1 MSLTSVAAGQAMFS
15 TLKSLGVTHV
25 FGMPGTQ
32 TVPLFEALR
41 QSGLNTVVPTHE
53 LAASFMA
60 GAFYRVAGRPAALLT
75 IPGPG
80 FAYALTGLAEARLDS
95 AALIHIV
102 PAAEEGPSA
111 RFALQAIPQ
120 TNLAAS
126 LAKAVLTV
134 PSESDLA
141 TAIERA
147 FAIAT
152 SGEPGPVVVQLDDK
166 AQRGDMPSLASN
178 LSGGVGATH
187 ALDRVIERV
196 HAARR
201 PVIYAGQGCLGAA
214 PVLLELVEHWGAP
227 VLTTPSARGI
237 VPEDHHLVMGFD
249 THRDTTDAVNELL
262 VGADLVLVI
271 GARLGHNGTAGHHVK
286 FDPARTIHVDTDAA
300 VLGRV
305 CPLES
310 CVNMRAEDFLA
321 QVSRQG
327 LSRSSWSDSQV
338 ATARTAI
345 GVPAARAA
353 EPIIAGVSTARFF
366 AALRAT
372 LPRDCIMVTDT
383 GLHQVMA
390 RRHFPVLAPGG
401 LLTPSDF
408 QSMGFGLPA
417 AIAAKLAAPER
428 PVVALIG
435 DGGLCMSGMELA
447 TAAGLGL
454 PLPVLVFDDGKL
466 NQIRLSQQAAF
477 GSDFGTT
484 LPGLDFS
491 ALAAATGVR
500 FAEVESDPAPTLT
513 AALSAGGP
521 TLLRVPV
528 GDSPGIRRVR
538 TVARAKALV
547 RAGLGERLVSRL
559 RGRR

>member
-1 MSLTSVAAGQAMFS
+1 M
-15 TLKSLGVTHV
+15 
-25 FGMPGTQ
+25 
-32 TVPLFEALR
+32 
-41 QSGLNTVVPTHE
+41 
-53 LAASFMA
+53 
-60 GAFYRVAGRPAALLT
+60 LLT

-80 FAYALTGLAEARLDS
+80 FAYALTGLAEALLDS

-102 PAAEEGPSA
+102 PATAEGPTA

-120 TNLAAS
+120 TDLAAS

-134 PSESDLA
+134 SSEADLPA
-141 TAIERA
+141 AIERA
-147 FAIAT
+147 YAIAT
-152 SGEPGPVVVQLDDK
+152 SGEPGPVVLQL
-166 AQRGDMPSLASN
+166 GGASQQDR
-178 LSGGVGATH
+178 LSPAATLVTADSNRTQ
-187 ALDRVIERV
+187 ALDRVLERMR
-196 HAARR
+196 AARR

-214 PVLLELVEHWGAP
+214 PVLLELVERWGAP
-227 VLTTPSARGI
+227 VLTTPSARGV
-237 VPEDHHLVMGFD
+237 VPEDHHLVMGFE
-249 THRDTTDAVNELL
+249 THRNTTTAVNELL
-262 VGADLVLVI
+262 GGADLVLVV
-271 GARLGHNGTAGHHVK
+271 GARLGHNGTAGHNVK

-305 CPLES
+305 CPIES
-310 CVNMRAEDFLA
+310 CLNMRAEAFLA
-321 QVSRQG
+321 QASRQS
-327 LSRSSWSDSQV
+327 LPRSAWSEQQI
-338 ATARTAI
+338 AETRLAI
-345 GVPAARAA
+345 GVPSARAA

-366 AALRAT
+366 AALRAA
-372 LPRDCIMVTDT
+372 LPRDCILVTDT

-428 PVVALIG
+428 PVVALVG
-435 DGGLCMSGMELA
+435 DGGLSMSGMELA

-454 PLPVLVFDDGKL
+454 TLPVLVFDDGKL

-477 GSDFGTT
+477 GNDFGTT
-484 LPGLDFS
+484 LPGLDLS

-513 AALSAGGP
+513 AALSADGP